1 MEIKRDI
8 HLKRLVASRHNGLIK
23 VITGIRR
30 SGKSYL
36 LRVLFRNF
44 LIGEGIKENHIIEV
58 DLEDRRNRKYRN
70 PDALLDYIDSLI
82 VDSDMYYILLDEI
95 QLVSEF
101 EDVLNSY
108 LSVRNVDIYVTG
120 SNSRFLSKDV
130 ITEFRGRGEE
140 IHITPLSFASFIR
153 LTPSWNRIGHF
164 RNTLHTVDCRMCV
177 QNQTSRRK
185 SAICKDCSR
194 KPTLPILKSVTTFGG
209 WR

>member
-8 HLKRLVASRHNGLIK
+8 HLKRLVANRHNGLIK

-108 LSVRNVDIYVTG
+108 LSVRNADIYVTG

-130 ITEFRGRGEE
+130 ECICGGEKQG
-140 IHITPLSFASFIR
+140 HKKSRSANYSRSYHRSQHLMFNPQGGKKATPYTSANSFYGF
-153 LTPSWNRIGHF
+153 
-164 RNTLHTVDCRMCV
+164 
-177 QNQTSRRK
+177 
-185 SAICKDCSR
+185 
-194 KPTLPILKSVTTFGG
+194 TTFLPFTM
-209 WR
+209 